1 MKRKMCL
8 GGGLLL
14 IASSAIISLAACSS
28 FNLHSDNVIRNA
40 DGTVFTAT
48 KVFNTNDVDTSN
60 SKIKPF
66 EIKDV
71 NDSTSSGFNISS
83 ILNYRTTNKFIKF
96 DGASAGVHIGSSNST
111 ISSINFSSNFDA
123 TTIVVKSVSIECY
136 SAATVKLGVK
146 DGESEFL
153 TEDRKNSVSLVS
165 ESTVYTFY
173 NQDSLSFGDMSID
186 LTCST
191 SKKAIYI
198 KSISLKYSVSDAVSH
213 SVKFMNGESVFDTK
227 YVASGHK
234 VSSPSENPT
243 KLDYNCYSY
252 TFEGWK
258 NADGELYNFE
268 SEVTTDIV
276 LYSSFKENV
285 KSTKELL
292 DLSYKTS
299 SIDFSYQYKK
309 NGVIANSEI
318 SLINPTNTTLPTVEN
333 FELTKV
339 TADDSNSNY
348 YYKFN
353 NVDSSISHIFAYSYE
368 TLEISFKYGITGT
381 SSTFSTLYL
390 DAIDKLGNP
399 VKRIATYTTDKAIS
413 AGSSPVSISLDDISG
428 KNVHGIKFTTNKV
441 SGSNASV
448 RDLTLSGTYYEDPS
462 ISIRNVE
469 NINIQYTGS
478 TGLVENGSVV
488 KYEDLSNFEKIG
500 VIATTDSSLIS
511 SATDALPTEN
521 SYSKE
526 FSLENLTYRCGLR
539 IPNAEIKDKYETA
552 YYFATYALKD
562 GKYYYSTPLETSIK
576 DELANRDLVS
586 AELEEAFKAYF
597 EIA

>member
-1 MKRKMCL
+1 MEWKEKCVL

-14 IASSAIISLAACSS
+14 VASSAIITLAACSS
-28 FNLHSDNVIRNA
+28 FNLHKDNVIRNA
-40 DGTVFTAT
+40 DGISYEAS
-48 KVFNTNDVDTSN
+48 KVFGN
-60 SKIKPF
+60 SDIDSSKKTIKPF
-66 EIKDV
+66 TLKDSDDTGEGFV
-71 NDSTSSGFNISS
+71 FNNTLNFASGNYYLVYDSGVGIHIGSKQQTINSINLSSSFDSATLAIQEVSITCKTGSGSTVYLSVKDGSNIYKYNNSANTKLTTTSDTYTFLNSNETSSGELSIDFDCQTAKKATYITSISIKYKS
-83 ILNYRTTNKFIKF
+83 LAVGLNSVTFM
-96 DGASAGVHIGSSNST
+96 DG
-111 ISSINFSSNFDA
+111 
-123 TTIVVKSVSIECY
+123 KSVYE
-136 SAATVKLGVK
+136 
-146 DGESEFL
+146 
-153 TEDRKNSVSLVS
+153 
-165 ESTVYTFY
+165 
-173 NQDSLSFGDMSID
+173 
-186 LTCST
+186 
-191 SKKAIYI
+191 
-198 KSISLKYSVSDAVSH
+198 
-213 SVKFMNGESVFDTK
+213 TK
-227 YVASGHK
+227 YVSNNEK
-234 VSSPSENPT
+234 VSAPDVNPT
-243 KLDYNCYSY
+243 REDHNCYSY

-268 SEVTTDIV
+268 SKVTTDIV
-276 LYSSFKENV
+276 LYSSFKENL
-285 KSTKELL
+285 KSAKELL

-299 SIDFSYQYKK
+299 SIDFSYEYKN

-318 SLINPTNTTLPTVEN
+318 SLINPTSATLPTVEN
-333 FELTKV
+333 FELTNV
-339 TADDSNSNY
+339 TADDSNSYY
-348 YYKFN
+348 YYKFGKA
-353 NVDSSISHIFAYSYE
+353 DSSISHIFTYSYE

-381 SSTFSTLYL
+381 SAFSTLYL
-390 DAIDKLGNP
+390 DAIDNLGNS
-399 VKRIATYTTDKAIS
+399 VRRIATYTTDKVIS

-448 RDLTLSGTYYEDPS
+448 RDLTISGTYCEDPS